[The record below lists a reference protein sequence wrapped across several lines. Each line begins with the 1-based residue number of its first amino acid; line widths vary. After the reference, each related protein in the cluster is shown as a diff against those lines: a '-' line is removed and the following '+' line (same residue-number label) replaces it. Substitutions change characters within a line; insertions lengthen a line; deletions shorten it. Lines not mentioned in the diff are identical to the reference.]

1 MKKLLLAA
9 IASGALSTVSA
20 FAADM
25 PVKAPP
31 APAAAAYN
39 WSGFYIGV
47 QTGYGWTNVF
57 DTEYAPL
64 FSESASGKPSGW
76 LAGGHAGYNLQL
88 NALVLGIEAD
98 IEGAN
103 IKTSYDPSLQNLAF
117 VPGDQFQTNIK
128 SQGSIRG
135 RIGYPVDRTL
145 FYVTGG
151 WAYARVQTSYSFIGA
166 PLSNQHTDGRGGGTL
181 GGGVEYA
188 WTPNWTTSV
197 EYRYTDFGTLT
208 RPVPFGSF
216 GPIGTSFS
224 SKLTDNVVRAALTYK
239 FAY

>member
-47 QTGYGWTNVF
+47 QTGYGWTNIL
-57 DTEYAPL
+57 DTENAPL
-64 FSESASGKPSGW
+64 FSEFASGKPPGW

-117 VPGDQFQTNIK
+117 VPGDK
-128 SQGSIRG
+128 VSDK
-135 RIGYPVDRTL
+135 Y
-145 FYVTGG
+145 
-151 WAYARVQTSYSFIGA
+151 
-166 PLSNQHTDGRGGGTL
+166 
-181 GGGVEYA
+181 
-188 WTPNWTTSV
+188 
-197 EYRYTDFGTLT
+197 
-208 RPVPFGSF
+208 
-216 GPIGTSFS
+216 
-224 SKLTDNVVRAALTYK
+224 
-239 FAY
+239 